1 MPRQRKSKR
10 AGFRGT
16 QYQVMKAKGL
26 IASRAA
32 VSPPQAAF
40 IPPAVSSVQPA
51 GSCALPDG
59 GPSQIAGSS
68 AAATKLSSVPP
79 AWNQTATAASQSGS
93 VDTSALDEPH
103 YRIVNIAT
111 LLKAMTAFLVC
122 KTCHSADFTI
132 KEDYSRRKGFCSQL
146 VFHCKS
152 CKNSHA
158 FPTSEVRSAG
168 PQGGQSHDVNRR
180 AVLAALSMGCGRA
193 DFHRFCG
200 IFNMPKLLAQDSW
213 NNHVSAI
220 SNASDAVFQQ
230 SASHAVQEYRR
241 SKNARDGE
249 VISAAVTFDGTW
261 AKRGYSSHY
270 GVQAALLNGRV
281 IDFQLL
287 CTYCKSCQ
295 LMEESGVDKDTVVY
309 LDWYRKHLPICRKN
323 YNGSSAS
330 MEAQGA
336 VDIFG
341 RSVEKHN
348 LRYTT
353 FIGDGDSKA
362 YFLVKDMYGEDH
374 EVKKIDCVGHVH
386 KRMGANLRNWLDTNK
401 KVVMEDLGRVSGSGR
416 LTKMAINR
424 LSTYYGYAIRRNLG
438 NVERMKKDILAVLY
452 HSCLPRNAEDTGCKQ
467 STKTPSEGHVFQHDT
482 CPHSVADQHQYCP
495 EGEDSWCRW
504 QSDQATG
511 ENRYQPSRCLPHCF
525 YHELLP
531 IFQRLSNED
540 LLERC
545 KDGYT
550 QNANESFHS
559 TVWSYVPKSKYRGPV
574 MVLAGTRI
582 AAAQFNHGSK
592 VFAQLL
598 QEMKTPPGKFSI
610 AAFKNLD
617 EKRITESNRK
627 ATVECKKRRVIRTKR
642 KAKRHDRQ
650 QRTESLTYQ
659 AGAFGTSA
667 DDQEVASPPLAAS
680 RGREKRRK
688 GKELATASRRPRAV
702 VLATESSS
710 EDETA
715 IVECKDNFLQIF
727 FMRLRN
733 FALGHYTDYSSFDE
747 GETAEKV
754 DDDSSRANYS
764 SELENSGNEIIAANF
779 ESTIVD
785 FDDDSDSSFRGF
797 IVESL
802 ESGDLPYVLL
812 SEDSD

>member
-1 MPRQRKSKR
+1 MGRRTKSKR

-16 QYQVMKAKGL
+16 PSYVMKAKGL
-26 IASRAA
+26 IASRAT
-32 VSPPQAAF
+32 VSSPAAASE
-40 IPPAVSSVQPA
+40 PVVSSVPPA
-51 GSCALPDG
+51 GSG

-68 AAATKLSSVPP
+68 AAAGKLSSIPP
-79 AWNQTATAASQSGS
+79 AWNQTVAAMSQSGS

-122 KTCHSADFTI
+122 KSCHSADFTI

-146 VFHCKS
+146 VFYCKS
-152 CKNSHA
+152 CESNLS
-158 FPTSEVRSAG
+158 FPTSELRSG
-168 PQGGQSHDVNRR
+168 VQGTSHDVNRR

-200 IFNMPKLLAQDSW
+200 IFNMPPLFLPDSW
-213 NNHVSAI
+213 NNHMSAI
-220 SNASDAVFQQ
+220 AHASDAVFQQ
-230 SASHAVQEYRR
+230 SASHAVQDYRR
-241 SKNARDGE
+241 SKTAQDGE
-249 VISAAVTFDGTW
+249 VIDAAVTFDGTW

-281 IDFQLL
+281 IDFQML

-295 LMEESGVDKDTVVY
+295 RMEESGVDKDSVVY

-341 RSVEKHN
+341 RSAQKHN

-424 LSTYYGYAIRRNLG
+424 LSTYYGYAIKRNLG

-504 QSDQATG
+504 QSDQATN
-511 ENRYQPSRCLPHCF
+511 ENRYHQSRCLPHCF
-525 YHELLP
+525 FHELLP
-531 IFQRLSNED
+531 IFRRLSDED
-540 LLERC
+540 LLDRC

-559 TVWSYVPKSKYRGPV
+559 TLWSYVPKSKYRGPLLI
-574 MVLAGTRI
+574 LAGTRI

-592 VFAQLL
+592 VFVQLL
-598 QEMKTPPGKFSI
+598 KEMKSPPGKFSV
-610 AAFKNLD
+610 AAFTNLD
-617 EKRITESNRK
+617 EKRIASSNQK
-627 ATVECKKRRVIRTKR
+627 ATAECKKRRVIRKER
-642 KAKRHDRQ
+642 KAKRHDSQR
-650 QRTESLTYQ
+650 RTEDLTYE
-659 AGAFGTSA
+659 AGAFGRSA
-667 DDQEVASPPLAAS
+667 DDKEVASPPVTAS
-680 RGREKRRK
+680 RGGRK
-688 GKELATASRRPRAV
+688 GKKLATTSKRGRALV
-702 VLATESSS
+702 VATESSS
-710 EDETA
+710 EDETD
-715 IVECKDNFLQIF
+715 IVEW
-727 FMRLRN
+727 
-733 FALGHYTDYSSFDE
+733 HYTDYSSSDE
-747 GETAEKV
+747 DETAEQV
-754 DDDSSRANYS
+754 DDSSRADNTSEPES
-764 SELENSGNEIIAANF
+764 STSEV
-779 ESTIVD
+779 IVASYED

-802 ESGDLPYVLL
+802 ESGVLL
-812 SEDSD
+812 SDKSGDSD